1 MGRLLHL
8 SNATVIEF
16 RQETGEM
23 RLHRIITTLGMV
35 AAFGAVAHAQ
45 DTTAKK
51 PGGLNKVAHDVS
63 KASKKAGRDLKS
75 DLKDAGSATHHA
87 LKKAGNDTK
96 DEAKETT
103 GYVPPDSGH
112 KPGGLNKVARR
123 VSKAGKKTGA
133 KAKHG
138 LKKES
143 SQAHGALTTA
153 GKAAKDT
160 AKTIKPPIR

>member
-1 MGRLLHL
+1 
-8 SNATVIEF
+8 
-16 RQETGEM
+16 M
-23 RLHRIITTLGMV
+23 RLYRIITTLGMV

-45 DTTAKK
+45 DSTGGKK

-63 KASKKAGRDLKS
+63 KASKKAGRELKS

-87 LKKAGNDTK
+87 LKHAGNATK
-96 DEAKETT
+96 AEAKDAT

-112 KPGGLNKVARR
+112 KPGGLNKAARE

-138 LKKES
+138 VKKEAAG
-143 SQAHGALTTA
+143 AHGALTTT
-153 GKAAKDT
+153 GKATKDT
-160 AKTIKPPIR
+160 LKTIKPPID